1 MSRCIVKAKD
11 PKQEIVVG
19 LDPMLHEW
27 FWQVFE
33 VNAKDPDKWG
43 EWIGGSD
50 TFMPPSK
57 SDLIEFM
64 DLNCDMSDN
73 YTMGDKIKFKDL
85 PIGSF
90 FCFVTDKHPEV
101 CYDNEGNVTDK
112 RPPEDWPTYDNH
124 LMQKT
129 GEVNWYDVDAMTE
142 RSKLITREAGRYVC
156 FEDVTEVCLIKLH
169 ATIHCWPK
177 GE

>member
-27 FWQVFE
+27 FWQVFT
-33 VNAKDPDKWG
+33 VNDDPGKFG

-64 DLNCDMSDN
+64 ELNCYMSDP
-73 YTMGDKIKFKDL
+73 YTKAVTGMIMLDL
-85 PIGSF
+85 DPGT
-90 FCFVTDKHPEV
+90 VEV
-101 CYDNEGNVTDK
+101 PN
-112 RPPEDWPTYDNH
+112 
-124 LMQKT
+124 
-129 GEVNWYDVDAMTE
+129 
-142 RSKLITREAGRYVC
+142 AG
-156 FEDVTEVCLIKLH
+156 
-169 ATIHCWPK
+169 
-177 GE
+177 